1 MALGLGPRYRRFES
15 FHPDKNFK
23 IMEIG
28 KPFKSIDSYN
38 NAMAQSIEDKLFFLE
53 KLPKEDYLFVD
64 FGCADGT
71 LINELQKLVPGSSFV
86 GYDPSEEMLQRA
98 RLKTPTVKYTND
110 WYEVIMEIKH
120 SSKKS
125 VLILSSVIH
134 EVYSYA
140 ESEQDIVN
148 FWSRVQH
155 TGFDYVVVRD
165 MIPDKSIDRE
175 SEPEEEIKILRRC
188 NRDQLFEFESH
199 FGLVSNNQNLVH
211 FLLKYRYT
219 VNWDR
224 EVNENYFPIYKDEF
238 LEKFSGFELTYIQPF
253 KVVFLMCCIK
263 KDFDI
268 WLKDDTHIKAVFKNV
283 KS

>member
-1 MALGLGPRYRRFES
+1 M
-15 FHPDKNFK
+15 
-23 IMEIG
+23 
-28 KPFKSIDSYN
+28 
-38 NAMAQSIEDKLFFLE
+38 E

-86 GYDPSEEMLQRA
+86 GYDLSEEMLQRA

-140 ESEQDIVN
+140 ESEQDIIN

-155 TGFDYVVVRD
+155 TGFDYIVVRD
-165 MIPDKSIDRE
+165 MIPDKSIDRK
-175 SEPEEEIKILRRC
+175 SEPDEEIKILRRC

-199 FGLVSNNQNLVH
+199 FGLVSNNKKSCSFFIKISLYC
-211 FLLKYRYT
+211 K
-219 VNWDR
+219 
-224 EVNENYFPIYKDEF
+224 
-238 LEKFSGFELTYIQPF
+238 LE
-253 KVVFLMCCIK
+253 
-263 KDFDI
+263 
-268 WLKDDTHIKAVFKNV
+268 
-283 KS
+283 

>member
-1 MALGLGPRYRRFES
+1 
-15 FHPDKNFK
+15 
-23 IMEIG
+23 MEIG

-86 GYDPSEEMLQRA
+86 GYDLSEEMLQRA
-98 RLKTPTVKYTND
+98 KLKTPTVKYTND

-140 ESEQDIVN
+140 ESEQDIIN
-148 FWSRVQH
+148 FWSRVRH
-155 TGFDYVVVRD
+155 TGFDYIVVRD
-165 MIPDKSIDRE
+165 MIPDKSIDRK
-175 SEPEEEIKILRRC
+175 SEPDEEIKILRRC

-199 FGLVSNNQNLVH
+199 FGLVSNNKNLVH

-219 VNWDR
+219 VNWNR
-224 EVNENYFPIYKDEF
+224 EVNENYFPLYKDEF
-238 LEKFSGFELTYIQPF
+238 LEKFVGFEPIYVEPF
-253 KVVFLMCCIK
+253 KVIFLMACVK
-263 KDFDI
+263 RDFDI
-268 WLKDDTHIKAVFKNV
+268 WLRDNTHIKAVFKNV